1 MPKFLLLTFC
11 LFMACSLFS
20 QCPVM
25 ELGDLQMLQ
34 RAEGPDKE
42 SKILAQ
48 GFDVHSDFVL
58 GGKKMRRF
66 NKCWKGNAGKARYE
80 QVILWNS
87 SANQLMFLLSDESQ
101 YLALRTAIEGRHN
114 SSNAQKGDNFYI
126 GTVFRYHYS
135 VQQLDAE
142 PYFTVGIAFK

>member
-1 MPKFLLLTFC
+1 
-11 LFMACSLFS
+11 
-20 QCPVM
+20 M
-25 ELGDLQMLQ
+25 ELGDLQMIQ
-34 RAEGPDKE
+34 RADGPDKE

-87 SANQLMFLLSDESQ
+87 SANQLMFLLSDESE

-114 SSNAQKGDNFYI
+114 SSNAQKGDDFYI